1 MCSLIELRPNR
12 DLMDGTFSGYKL
24 SLDPV
29 PIYRHNL
36 RNGKQDFA

>member
-12 DLMDGTFSGYKL
+12 DLVDGTFSGYKL

-29 PIYRHNL
+29 PVYRHNL
-36 RNGKQDFA
+36 HNGKPDFA